1 LSKEAPKGDAG
12 LIVELTEDKLPME
25 DLSKVAATVPG
36 APDLAKA
43 APKER

>member
-1 LSKEAPKGDAG
+1 
-12 LIVELTEDKLPME
+12 ME
-25 DLSKVAATVPG
+25 DLSKVAAAVPG